1 MREMRNVLV
10 KDIHH
15 LQNYPVFGSQT
26 SQQAFVTFGSVGE
39 LMAFLRQQHPLCP
52 HGCDSSAVT
61 KFDYFENH
69 MLIQP
74 RYKCTVCKRHF
85 TLGGTIR
92 AKRAKKED
100 GGRPRKRPKKEQ
112 QQNKS
117 RGQCLPRKMLPSSMI
132 PSAATSGSRG
142 CASPHR
148 ASRGASRRT
157 ARPSPSTTGQ
167 CPSQLM
173 VRDQSLPVNACDLE
187 GYVQD
192 EEIFQEVEKLWCKM
206 DLEDKGP
213 SVEDEEK
220 NFLKDFNVDDGD
232 DLDLLLGLEEF
243 SGEFS
248 DQQGQGTR
256 FDLGEEQNNFA
267 MELVRQMEEE
277 FPIPVVD
284 EENDF
289 AMELEREIEEASMT
303 AKEEA
308 MLVWKDE
315 VRKIRNQDNLT
326 FTTNHIGFGGFAY
339 AAGAAIGHSCID
351 ASRKWA
357 SQRFSDRELV
367 ALVALLDALLLSSMA
382 LLSGGFDLFS
392 LTRLDTEYVA
402 ALLVTA
408 AIKALV
414 GFMYQ
419 RALHVSPLS
428 VTVPY
433 LAFTPVLLVFT
444 SYVIINELPSS
455 QGLMGIVVVTLGG
468 YFLAL
473 DHPAEVEVKK
483 SDEPPGKIVSVLP
496 LLPWNSSK
504 ACDKVPKFSTDG
516 DGVVLDLSEKNSPS
530 VAIPG
535 GNSSWWPQIQWEE
548 GTLLMLGVAAL
559 LSISNSLDKM
569 AGHLAPSLLN
579 FAALQRG
586 FTAVPVVLYL
596 LVTSRRHRH
605 PSPTPQEQQRPDQTS
620 RSCGSSRPAPQE
632 QCLFHCDSRYRLL
645 RPRLRRL
652 LR

>member
-1 MREMRNVLV
+1 
-10 KDIHH
+10 
-15 LQNYPVFGSQT
+15 
-26 SQQAFVTFGSVGE
+26 
-39 LMAFLRQQHPLCP
+39 
-52 HGCDSSAVT
+52 
-61 KFDYFENH
+61 
-69 MLIQP
+69 
-74 RYKCTVCKRHF
+74 
-85 TLGGTIR
+85 
-92 AKRAKKED
+92 
-100 GGRPRKRPKKEQ
+100 
-112 QQNKS
+112 
-117 RGQCLPRKMLPSSMI
+117 MI
-132 PSAATSGSRG
+132 WA
-142 CASPHR
+142 
-148 ASRGASRRT
+148 
-157 ARPSPSTTGQ
+157 
-167 CPSQLM
+167 
-173 VRDQSLPVNACDLE
+173 
-187 GYVQD
+187 
-192 EEIFQEVEKLWCKM
+192 
-206 DLEDKGP
+206 
-213 SVEDEEK
+213 
-220 NFLKDFNVDDGD
+220 
-232 DLDLLLGLEEF
+232 
-243 SGEFS
+243 
-248 DQQGQGTR
+248 
-256 FDLGEEQNNFA
+256 
-267 MELVRQMEEE
+267 
-277 FPIPVVD
+277 
-284 EENDF
+284 
-289 AMELEREIEEASMT
+289 
-303 AKEEA
+303 
-308 MLVWKDE
+308 
-315 VRKIRNQDNLT
+315 
-326 FTTNHIGFGGFAY
+326 GFAY

-483 SDEPPGKIVSVLP
+483 SDEPPGKIVSILP

-516 DGVVLDLSEKNSPS
+516 DGVVLDLSEKNSPP

-596 LVTSRRHRH
+596 LVTSPKSFSLLIHFF
-605 PSPTPQEQQRPDQTS
+605 PVLLAISLFEVVAFICYLKS
-620 RSCGSSRPAPQE
+620 LEILLVSYAVAAKRSNV
-632 QCLFHCDSRYRLL
+632 LL
-645 RPRLRRL
+645 SVLIGRVMFKEKIWRRL
-652 LR
+652 PFILMMVGGMTLILLA

>member
-1 MREMRNVLV
+1 MRDVLV

-15 LQNYPVFGSQT
+15 LQNYPIFGSQT
-26 SQQAFVTFGSVGE
+26 SQQAFATFGSVGE

-52 HGCDSSAVT
+52 HGCDSSALT

-117 RGQCLPRKMLPSSMI
+117 RGQCLPREMLPSSTI

-142 CASPHR
+142 CASPRR

-167 CPSQLM
+167 CPSQLV

-220 NFLKDFNVDDGD
+220 NFLRDFNVDDGDDRDLLLGLEEFSGEDEEKNFLRDFNVDDGDDRDLLLGLEEFSGEDEEKNFLRDFNVDDGD

-248 DQQGQGTR
+248 DPQGQGAR
-256 FDLGEEQNNFA
+256 FDLGKKQNNFA
-267 MELVRQMEEE
+267 MELVQQMEED
-277 FPIPVVD
+277 FPVPVVD

-289 AMELEREIEEASMT
+289 AMELEREIEEASTT
-303 AKEEA
+303 AKEQA
-308 MLVWKDE
+308 MLVWRNE

-326 FTTNHIGFGGFAY
+326 FG
-339 AAGAAIGHSCID
+339 
-351 ASRKWA
+351 
-357 SQRFSDRELV
+357 
-367 ALVALLDALLLSSMA
+367 
-382 LLSGGFDLFS
+382 
-392 LTRLDTEYVA
+392 
-402 ALLVTA
+402 
-408 AIKALV
+408 V
-414 GFMYQ
+414 GSAQ
-419 RALHVSPLS
+419 
-428 VTVPY
+428 
-433 LAFTPVLLVFT
+433 
-444 SYVIINELPSS
+444 
-455 QGLMGIVVVTLGG
+455 TL
-468 YFLAL
+468 
-473 DHPAEVEVKK
+473 K
-483 SDEPPGKIVSVLP
+483 
-496 LLPWNSSK
+496 
-504 ACDKVPKFSTDG
+504 C
-516 DGVVLDLSEKNSPS
+516 
-530 VAIPG
+530 
-535 GNSSWWPQIQWEE
+535 
-548 GTLLMLGVAAL
+548 
-559 LSISNSLDKM
+559 
-569 AGHLAPSLLN
+569 
-579 FAALQRG
+579 
-586 FTAVPVVLYL
+586 
-596 LVTSRRHRH
+596 
-605 PSPTPQEQQRPDQTS
+605 
-620 RSCGSSRPAPQE
+620 
-632 QCLFHCDSRYRLL
+632 
-645 RPRLRRL
+645 
-652 LR
+652 

>member
-1 MREMRNVLV
+1 MRDVLV

-15 LQNYPVFGSQT
+15 LQDYPVFGSQT
-26 SQQAFVTFGSVGE
+26 SAFVTFGSVGE

-52 HGCDSSAVT
+52 HGCDSSALT

-117 RGQCLPRKMLPSSMI
+117 RGQCLPREMLPSSMI

-142 CASPHR
+142 CASPRR

-167 CPSQLM
+167 CPSQLV

-220 NFLKDFNVDDGD
+220 NFLRDFNVDDGD

-243 SGEFS
+243 SREFS
-248 DQQGQGTR
+248 NPQGQGTR

-277 FPIPVVD
+277 FPIPALD

-303 AKEEA
+303 AKKQA

-326 FTTNHIGFGGFAY
+326 FTTNHIGFGGP
-339 AAGAAIGHSCID
+339 
-351 ASRKWA
+351 
-357 SQRFSDRELV
+357 Q
-367 ALVALLDALLLSSMA
+367 
-382 LLSGGFDLFS
+382 
-392 LTRLDTEYVA
+392 
-402 ALLVTA
+402 
-408 AIKALV
+408 
-414 GFMYQ
+414 
-419 RALHVSPLS
+419 
-428 VTVPY
+428 
-433 LAFTPVLLVFT
+433 
-444 SYVIINELPSS
+444 
-455 QGLMGIVVVTLGG
+455 TL
-468 YFLAL
+468 
-473 DHPAEVEVKK
+473 K
-483 SDEPPGKIVSVLP
+483 
-496 LLPWNSSK
+496 
-504 ACDKVPKFSTDG
+504 C
-516 DGVVLDLSEKNSPS
+516 
-530 VAIPG
+530 
-535 GNSSWWPQIQWEE
+535 
-548 GTLLMLGVAAL
+548 
-559 LSISNSLDKM
+559 
-569 AGHLAPSLLN
+569 
-579 FAALQRG
+579 
-586 FTAVPVVLYL
+586 
-596 LVTSRRHRH
+596 
-605 PSPTPQEQQRPDQTS
+605 
-620 RSCGSSRPAPQE
+620 
-632 QCLFHCDSRYRLL
+632 
-645 RPRLRRL
+645 
-652 LR
+652 